1 MTLEQQEGFMK
12 KKKKRLI
19 CLLIILPLLLV
30 ILALMK
36 NYNRSQEEKQEA
48 EKEAAKIYAAELTDV
63 HAVSYK
69 TESGE
74 FAFEKEED
82 TWVYKSDP
90 DFPLAQTYP
99 EQIVSTFGKLE
110 ALRELKDGD
119 EPEAYGLKDP
129 AYTVKLTDAEGNETT
144 LSIGNAVEEAYYLL
158 NNTTGKIYTVNS
170 SVTGTLQHT
179 LEEMAQLDTFPNIG
193 SGNLKREVITRGG
206 EKTIYDSENEDDAKN
221 IAAVAGGLGAVS
233 LSAAADYS
241 VEDKDLK
248 GFGLDEAARTTV
260 EATYTKDDEEQ
271 LLTLYIG
278 GEDGDGNRYVMM
290 NDSRIVYL
298 ISVDVCDNI
307 LNVEE
312 PSDTE

>member
-1 MTLEQQEGFMK
+1 MK

-74 FAFEKEED
+74 FAFEKAED
-82 TWVYKSDP
+82 TWVYTSDP

-99 EQIVSTFGKLE
+99 EQIVSTFGRLE
-110 ALRELKDGD
+110 ALRELKGGD

-158 NNTTGKIYTVNS
+158 NNATGKIYTVSS
-170 SVTGTLQHT
+170 SVTGTLQHS

-206 EKTIYDSENEDDAKN
+206 ETTIYDSENEDDVKN